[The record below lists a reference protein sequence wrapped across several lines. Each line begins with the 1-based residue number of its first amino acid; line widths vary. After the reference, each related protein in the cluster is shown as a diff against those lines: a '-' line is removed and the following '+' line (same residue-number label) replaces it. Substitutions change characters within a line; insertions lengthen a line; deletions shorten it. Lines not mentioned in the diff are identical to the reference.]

1 MLQLKTELI
10 AILIALLV
18 LVGGYAY
25 NLHGRIETL
34 EQSVAVATQAAADNL
49 KAKEQSDLSCK
60 ATTELLEQYRDKQ
73 EGIGSSQQAAG
84 DAINSLP
91 TLTIKETAN
100 ASPTKPQAFSD
111 NDRLSPDTMRLL
123 DKAYCDGDKDSCA
136 STAQGATKSLRP

>member
-1 MLQLKTELI
+1 MLLQLKNNLI

-25 NLHGRIETL
+25 KLNGEIETL

-60 ATTELLEQYRDKQ
+60 ATTELLGQYRDKQ

-91 TLTIKETAN
+91 TLTIKEQPN
-100 ASPTKPQAFSD
+100 AAPTQPQGFAD

-123 DKAYCDGDKDSCA
+123 DKAYCDGDKDHCA
-136 STAQGATKSLRP
+136 SPTK

>member
-1 MLQLKTELI
+1 MLLQLKTDLI

-25 NLHGRIETL
+25 NLHGQIEIL
-34 EQSVAVATQAAADNL
+34 EQSVATATHAAAENL

-60 ATTELLEQYRDKQ
+60 ATTELLSQYRDKQ

-84 DAINSLP
+84 DAINYLP
-91 TLTIKETAN
+91 TLTIKEPAN
-100 ASPTKPQAFSD
+100 AAPTKPQGFAD

-123 DKAYCDGDKDSCA
+123 DQAYCDGDKDNCS
-136 STAQGATKSLRP
+136 STAK

>member
-1 MLQLKTELI
+1 MLLQLKTDLI

-25 NLHGRIETL
+25 NLSGEIDNL
-34 EQSVAVATQAAADNL
+34 KQSVAVATQAAADNL

-60 ATTELLEQYRDKQ
+60 ATTELLAQYRDKQ

-91 TLTIKETAN
+91 TLTIKEAPN
-100 ASPTKPQAFSD
+100 VAPTKPQGFAD
-111 NDRLSPDTMRLL
+111 DARLSPDTMRLL
-123 DKAYCDGDKDSCA
+123 DAAYCDGNEDRCPKP
-136 STAQGATKSLRP
+136 TK

>member
-1 MLQLKTELI
+1 MLLQLKNDLI

-25 NLHGRIETL
+25 KLNGEIETL

-60 ATTELLEQYRDKQ
+60 ATTELLAQYRDKQ

-91 TLTIKETAN
+91 TLTIKEQPYA
-100 ASPTKPQAFSD
+100 APTQPQGFSD

-123 DKAYCDGDKDSCA
+123 DKAYCDGDKDHCA
-136 STAQGATKSLRP
+136 SPTK